1 MNFVSNAVKYTK
13 AGTVTLVAEAK
24 EADHPGY
31 RMMRITVKDT
41 GMGIGQEGL
50 KDLFSFI

>member
-31 RMMRITVKDT
+31 RMMRITVK
-41 GMGIGQEGL
+41 IREWESAK
-50 KDLFSFI
+50 KD